1 MSFQSALDNLDR
13 DSPLIELQNEE
24 IISAGSLIESLQK
37 DTKSLKLLGV
47 KKLII
52 GSEANFENLYSS
64 ILGLYSRIKN

>member
-13 DSPLIELQNEE
+13 DSPLIELQNEG
-24 IISAGSLIESLQK
+24 ISAGSLIESLQK
-37 DTKSLKLLGV
+37 TYKEFKIIRV

-64 ILGLYSRIKN
+64 VTLDCIQE